1 MVAGVGMSAVLAMAH
16 NCRIM
21 TAQGCAVTRDKP
33 AFPADGI
40 ASERVLLRLADPAY
54 AKQFR
59 AYLLDNH
66 AYLQPWEPLRD
77 DAFFHPDA
85 VAERLQLMARKSA
98 DGDALLLLM
107 FNRDGNRLIGTCN
120 FANIVRG
127 AFQACHLGFSIAQ
140 DVQGQGLM
148 AEGLRLAIAYVFK
161 DMGLHR
167 VMANHRP
174 ENLRSA
180 RLLARLGF
188 QREGEARAYLKING
202 MWADHVLTSL
212 INPEDS

>member
-1 MVAGVGMSAVLAMAH
+1 
-16 NCRIM
+16 M
-21 TAQGCAVTRDKP
+21 TCDKP
-33 AFPADGI
+33 VFPVDGI
-40 ASERVLLRLADPAY
+40 ASERVLLRLAGPAH
-54 AKQFR
+54 AKDFR

-85 VAERLQLMARKSA
+85 VAERLRVMARRNA
-98 DGDALLLLM
+98 DGEALLLLM

-140 DVQGQGLM
+140 EAQGQGLM
-148 AEGLRLAIAYVFK
+148 AEGLRLAIDYVFEHLR
-161 DMGLHR
+161 LHR

-188 QREGEARAYLKING
+188 EREGEARAYLKING
-202 MWADHVLTSL
+202 IWADHVLTSL
-212 INPEDS
+212 ISPLDI

>member
-1 MVAGVGMSAVLAMAH
+1 
-16 NCRIM
+16 M
-21 TAQGCAVTRDKP
+21 TCDKP
-33 AFPADGI
+33 VFPADGI

-54 AKQFR
+54 AKDFR

-77 DAFFHPDA
+77 EAFFHPDA
-85 VAERLQLMARKSA
+85 VTERLRVMARRNA
-98 DGDALLLLM
+98 DGEALLLLM
-107 FNRDGNRLIGTCN
+107 FNRDGSRLIGTCN

-140 DVQGQGLM
+140 DAQGQGLM
-148 AEGLRLAIAYVFK
+148 AEALRLAIDYVFRE
-161 DMGLHR
+161 MGLHR

-188 QREGEARAYLKING
+188 EREGEARAYLKING
-202 MWADHVLTSL
+202 IWADHVLTSL
-212 INPEDS
+212 ISPLDS

>member
-1 MVAGVGMSAVLAMAH
+1 
-16 NCRIM
+16 M
-21 TAQGCAVTRDKP
+21 TCDKP
-33 AFPADGI
+33 GFPADGI

-54 AKQFR
+54 AKDFR
-59 AYLLDNH
+59 TYLLDNH

-85 VAERLQLMARKSA
+85 VTERLRLMARRNA
-98 DGDALLLLM
+98 DGEALLLLM
-107 FNRDGNRLIGTCN
+107 FNRDGSRLIGTCN

-140 DVQGQGLM
+140 DAQGQGLM
-148 AEGLRLAIAYVFK
+148 AEGLRLGIDYVFK
-161 DMGLHR
+161 EMRLHR

-188 QREGEARAYLKING
+188 EREGEARAYLKING
-202 MWADHVLTSL
+202 IWADHVLTSL
-212 INPEDS
+212 ISPLDT

>member
-1 MVAGVGMSAVLAMAH
+1 M
-16 NCRIM
+16 R
-21 TAQGCAVTRDKP
+21 CAVTCDKP
-33 AFPADGI
+33 VFPADGI
-40 ASERVLLRLADPAY
+40 ASERVLLRLADPTH
-54 AKQFR
+54 AKDFR

-77 DAFFHPDA
+77 EAFFHPDA
-85 VAERLQLMARKSA
+85 VTERLRVMARRNA
-98 DGDALLLLM
+98 DGEALLLLI
-107 FNRDGNRLIGTCN
+107 FNRDGSRLIGTCN

-140 DVQGQGLM
+140 DAQGQGLM
-148 AEGLRLAIAYVFK
+148 AEALRLAIDYVFRE
-161 DMGLHR
+161 MGLHR

-188 QREGEARAYLKING
+188 EREGEARAYLKING
-202 MWADHVLTSL
+202 IWADHVLTSL
-212 INPEDS
+212 ISPLDT

>member
-1 MVAGVGMSAVLAMAH
+1 
-16 NCRIM
+16 M
-21 TAQGCAVTRDKP
+21 TCDKP
-33 AFPADGI
+33 VFPADGI
-40 ASERVLLRLADPAY
+40 ASERVLLRLADPMH
-54 AKQFR
+54 AKEFR

-77 DAFFHPDA
+77 EAFFHLDA
-85 VAERLQLMARKSA
+85 VTERLRVMARRNA
-98 DGDALLLLM
+98 DGEALLLLM
-107 FNRDGNRLIGTCN
+107 FNRDGSRLIGTCN

-140 DVQGQGLM
+140 DAQGQGLM
-148 AEGLRLAIAYVFK
+148 AEALRLAIDYVFRE
-161 DMGLHR
+161 MGLHR

-188 QREGEARAYLKING
+188 EREGEARAYLKING
-202 MWADHVLTSL
+202 IWADHVLTSL
-212 INPEDS
+212 ISPLDT

>member
-1 MVAGVGMSAVLAMAH
+1 
-16 NCRIM
+16 
-21 TAQGCAVTRDKP
+21 VTCDKP
-33 AFPADGI
+33 VFPADGI

-54 AKQFR
+54 AKDFR

-85 VAERLQLMARKSA
+85 VTERLRVMAKRNA

-107 FNRDGNRLIGTCN
+107 FSRDGGRLIGTCN

-140 DVQGQGLM
+140 DAQGQGLM
-148 AEGLRLAIAYVFK
+148 AEGLRLGIDYVFK
-161 DMGLHR
+161 ELRLHR
-167 VMANHRP
+167 VMGNHRP
-174 ENLRSA
+174 DNLRSA

-188 QREGEARAYLKING
+188 EREGEARAYLKING
-202 MWADHVLTSL
+202 IWADHVLTSL
-212 INPEDS
+212 ISPLDT

>member
-1 MVAGVGMSAVLAMAH
+1 
-16 NCRIM
+16 M
-21 TAQGCAVTRDKP
+21 TCDKP
-33 AFPADGI
+33 GFPADGI

-54 AKQFR
+54 TKDFR
-59 AYLLDNH
+59 TYLLDNH

-77 DAFFHPDA
+77 EAFFHLDA
-85 VAERLQLMARKSA
+85 VTERLRVMARRNV
-98 DGDALLLLM
+98 DGEALLLLM
-107 FNRDGNRLIGTCN
+107 FNRDGSRLIGTCN

-140 DVQGQGLM
+140 DAQGQGLM
-148 AEGLRLAIAYVFK
+148 AEALRLAIDYVFRE
-161 DMGLHR
+161 MGLHR

-188 QREGEARAYLKING
+188 EREGEARAYLKING
-202 MWADHVLTSL
+202 IWADHVLTSL
-212 INPEDS
+212 ISPLDD

>member
-1 MVAGVGMSAVLAMAH
+1 
-16 NCRIM
+16 M
-21 TAQGCAVTRDKP
+21 TYDKP
-33 AFPADGI
+33 VFPANVI

-54 AKQFR
+54 AKEFR

-77 DAFFHPDA
+77 EAFFDLDA
-85 VAERLQLMARKSA
+85 VTERLRLMAQKNA

-107 FNRDGNRLIGTCN
+107 FHRDGNRLIGTCN

-140 DVQGQGLM
+140 DAQGQGLM
-148 AEGLRLAIAYVFK
+148 AEGLRLAIDYVFK

-180 RLLARLGF
+180 RLLTRLGF

-202 MWADHVLTSL
+202 IWADHVLTSL
-212 INPEDS
+212 INPDDS

>member
-1 MVAGVGMSAVLAMAH
+1 MAEK
-16 NCRIM
+16 N
-21 TAQGCAVTRDKP
+21 
-33 AFPADGI
+33 
-40 ASERVLLRLADPAY
+40 
-54 AKQFR
+54 
-59 AYLLDNH
+59 
-66 AYLQPWEPLRD
+66 
-77 DAFFHPDA
+77 
-85 VAERLQLMARKSA
+85 A

-107 FNRDGNRLIGTCN
+107 FNREDDRLIGTCN

-140 DVQGQGLM
+140 DAQGQGLM
-148 AEGLRLAIAYVFK
+148 AEGLRLAIDYVFK

-202 MWADHVLTSL
+202 IWADHVLTSL
-212 INPEDS
+212 INPDDS